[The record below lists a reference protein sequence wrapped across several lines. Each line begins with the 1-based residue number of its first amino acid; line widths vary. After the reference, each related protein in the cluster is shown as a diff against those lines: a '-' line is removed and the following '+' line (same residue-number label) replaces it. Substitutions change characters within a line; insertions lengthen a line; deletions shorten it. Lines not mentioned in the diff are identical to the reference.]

1 MASDKLQEAVTSMLD
16 RLDRKI
22 LRDMQSDS
30 YLCAAKVFE
39 NKNWSSE
46 QLDAAVERCQ
56 LPTKQVNQFM
66 QQEMQSLQNRVQR
79 CAQDCQ
85 DKARDLLPASGGPS
99 DSQIAHIQKDMEK
112 CISRCMDTHVSLL
125 PNISLRIEQAVD
137 QVKKQQQL

>member
-99 DSQIAHIQKDMEK
+99 DS
-112 CISRCMDTHVSLL
+112 
-125 PNISLRIEQAVD
+125 
-137 QVKKQQQL
+137 